1 MTCYCESCS
10 KDPLP
15 TYTEK
20 FKRESFVREIVS
32 REGESIRE
40 FLKGFKEKRGEVE
53 YRKLRSDILKVCVN
67 RNA

>member
-1 MTCYCESCS
+1 MKCHCESCS

-20 FKRESFVREIVS
+20 YKYESFVREIS
-32 REGESIRE
+32 SMDGESIRE
-40 FLKGFKEKRGEVE
+40 FLKGFKEKRGEIE
-53 YRKLRSDILKVCVN
+53 YQKLRSDILKVLVN

>member
-1 MTCYCESCS
+1 MTCHCESCS

-20 FKRESFVREIVS
+20 FKRESFVREIAS

-53 YRKLRSDILKVCVN
+53 YRKLRSDILKVWVN